1 MKLVVAIIRP
11 QTYVAVQAA
20 LDELGIKQ
28 LTITEVLGRGH
39 EQGHRFIYRGTT
51 FQDAR
56 LKRLKLEVVVEDD
69 AVDAVVEA
77 IQDWAKSGE
86 VGDGVIFV
94 TPLEGF
100 VRIRTGHYL
109 NDRDVPAATA
119 GPVRPPFHRLNQT
132 VGLTSHG

>member
-11 QTYVAVQAA
+11 EKYGAVQAA
-20 LDELGIKQ
+20 LDELGITQ
-28 LTITEVLGRGH
+28 LTLTEVLGRGH
-39 EQGHRFIYRGTT
+39 EKGQLFIYRGTT

-56 LKRLKLEVVVEDD
+56 LKRLKLEVAVEDD

-77 IQDWAKSGE
+77 IQGWAKTGQ
-86 VGDGVIFV
+86 VGDGVMFV

-109 NDRDVPAATA
+109 KSRDVPAATT
-119 GPVRPPFHRLNQT
+119 GPVRPPFHRLNQA
-132 VGLTSHG
+132 VALTSHG